1 MHPTKRKYKVIAP
14 DVKKC
19 IDVSAVEVIPL
30 VFGSKGSVSGSNFD
44 QGELALC

>member
-19 IDVSAVEVIPL
+19 MDVSAVEVIPL
-30 VFGSKGSVSGSNFD
+30 VFGSRGSVSKPGH
-44 QGELALC
+44 GELALC